1 MPSTQT
7 PQDSLPDTSLHSRE
21 KRSSSNHQNIDTSAP
36 NQATLTSHQSNPTHK
51 EQTPQLR
58 GTMNFQSAER
68 VYQTQQSKQDGMAEK
83 YPAGEVAQ

>member
-58 GTMNFQSAER
+58 GTMNFQPAER
-68 VYQTQQSKQDGMAEK
+68 ATQIQESKQNEKAEK
-83 YPAGEVAQ
+83 YSAGEEAQ